1 MSQIRHALTVKRE
14 DDFAKWYQEVI
25 SAADL
30 AEESGVRGCMVIKP
44 WGYGI
49 WERIQRLMDDRIKAA
64 GVQNCYFPLFI
75 PLANFTREAEHVEG
89 FAKEM
94 AVVTHH
100 RLIADGKGGLIPDPA
115 AKLEEPMVVRPTSE
129 TIIGDA
135 MARWVQSWRDLPL
148 LTNQWANVVRW
159 EMRTRMFLRT
169 SEFLWQEGHTAH
181 ETREDALAETHRALE
196 MYRSCAEDDLAL
208 PVIAGEKPEN
218 ERFPG
223 AVETWSIEAMMQD
236 GKALQAGTSHYL
248 GTNFAHAAGIQYQ
261 DREGTQQFCH
271 TTSWGV
277 STRMIGG
284 VIMTHGDDD
293 GLRVPP
299 AIAPQQI
306 VIIPMLRE
314 APEDAELVTYCE
326 QVRAALAGQMA
337 LGERV
342 RVLLDVKPGKAAAK
356 RWDWVR
362 KGAPVIIEVGQR
374 DMAEGKIAV
383 LRRDQLWNQ
392 ANGKPAF
399 TYPAHAT
406 FVAEAGA
413 LLEAI
418 QQGLYE
424 EAKARRDANITRG
437 VTEWQRVVDHFEKGG
452 KYPGWV
458 EVEWSKPTGD
468 VLEKVVEK
476 LKAVKLTIRNVPR
489 GAEPASGVCIFTGEP
504 AVERILVAR
513 AY

>member
-1 MSQIRHALTVKRE
+1 MSAIRHALSVKRA
-14 DDFAKWYQEVI
+14 DDFAQWYQEVI
-25 SAADL
+25 SAADM

-64 GVQNCYFPLFI
+64 GVQNCYFPIFI
-75 PLANFTREAEHVEG
+75 PLANFVREASHVDG

-100 RLIADGKGGLIPDPA
+100 RLIADEKGGLIPDPE
-115 AKLEEPMVVRPTSE
+115 AKLEEPLVVRPTSE

-135 MARWVQSWRDLPL
+135 MARWIQSWRDLPL

-181 ETREDALAETHRALE
+181 GDATDALEETHRALE
-196 MYRSCAEDDLAL
+196 MYRACAEEDLAI

-248 GTNFAHAAGIQYQ
+248 GTNFAEAAGIQYQ
-261 DREGTQQFCH
+261 DKEGTQQFCH

-277 STRMIGG
+277 STRLVGG

-299 AIAPQQI
+299 RIAPHQV
-306 VIIPMLRE
+306 VILPMLRE
-314 APEDAELVTYCE
+314 DDGDEALLAYCE
-326 QVRAALAGQMA
+326 EVRAALASQST
-337 LGERV
+337 LGEPI
-342 RVLLDVKPGKAAAK
+342 RVLLDKTPGKAAAK

-362 KGAPVIIEVGQR
+362 KGAPLIVEVGPR
-374 DMAEGKIAV
+374 DMADGKVAL
-383 LRRDQLWNQ
+383 LRRDRLWND
-392 ANGKPAF
+392 ANGKPTFAF
-399 TYPAHAT
+399 TPRDEFTSQAAQILT
-406 FVAEAGA
+406 EM
-413 LLEAI
+413 
-418 QQGLYE
+418 QQGYFDQARE
-424 EAKARRDANITRG
+424 RRDANITRDISTMDG
-437 VTEWQRVVDHFEKGG
+437 LAACYDDKQSN
-452 KYPGWV
+452 PGWV
-458 EVEWSKPTGD
+458 EVQWSKPTGGA
-468 VLEKVVEK
+468 LEKVVEQ
-476 LKAVKLTIRNVPR
+476 LKALKLTIRNVPIGSAPPD
-489 GAEPASGVCIFTGEP
+489 GACIFTGEP
-504 AVERILVAR
+504 AIERVLVAR